1 MSAAE
6 HSTIIQ
12 CEQASGTATITF
24 NRPEA
29 RNALTSEMMNSLLDI
44 VGAIESDPAVRCVLL
59 RGAGECFMAGGDV
72 RNFQR
77 QLTED
82 RSAYVTGM
90 EARVTR
96 SHLVISRLR
105 RMQKP
110 VIASVH
116 GAVSGIGLGLML
128 AADLVIAAER
138 TVFVLAHRHI
148 GLSPDGGASYFLPRA
163 VGERRALE
171 IALFGGRLDAAKALE
186 WGLINWVAPRDDLAR
201 RTAEIV
207 HDLASG
213 PTLAMGH
220 AKTLVRSSLEN
231 DWEHVSAEECRR
243 VGMLVA
249 SDDHAEGVGAF
260 LEKRRPV
267 FHGK

>member
-6 HSTIIQ
+6 HSTIRY
-12 CEQASGTATITF
+12 EQASNTMTITF

-29 RNALTSEMMNSLLDI
+29 KNALTSEMMNSLLDI
-44 VGAIESDPAVRCVLL
+44 VGAIENNPAVRCVLL

-90 EARVTR
+90 EPRVTR

-110 VIASVH
+110 VVASVH
-116 GAVSGIGLGLML
+116 GAVSGFGLGLML

-148 GLSPDGGASYFLPRA
+148 GLSPDGGTSYFLPRA

-171 IALFGGRLDAAKALE
+171 IALLGGRLDAAKALE
-186 WGLINWVAPRDDLAR
+186 WGLINWVAPQDDLAR

-207 HDLASG
+207 DNLASG

-220 AKTLVRSSLEN
+220 AKTLIRSSFEN
-231 DWEHVSAEECRR
+231 DWEHASAEECLR

-249 SDDHAEGVGAF
+249 GDDHAEGVGAF
-260 LEKRRPV
+260 LEKRQPV